1 MGRSSGRERKQEHNE
16 CGRVWGV
23 FMHIIHE
30 RRSGGGGGV
39 GNWERERSTQGLER
53 KHTVKES
60 HG

>member
-30 RRSGGGGGV
+30 RRSGGGAMVIG
-39 GNWERERSTQGLER
+39 STNAVHR
-53 KHTVKES
+53 D
-60 HG
+60 